1 MRGKSMTIDL
11 HHVHIFASDVE
22 KTITWWCQHLDAKV
36 LFDGDLAGARNVLIA
51 VGTGRLNIYDQP
63 PRDGGR
69 GAVHHLGIRVAGLR
83 GLWERLRASDIS
95 SQHGLREHDGWRYV
109 MVSAPDGL
117 LLELF
122 EFDDRSAPA
131 NIDGRV

>member
-1 MRGKSMTIDL
+1 MTIDL

-22 KTITWWCQHLDAKV
+22 KTITWWCEHLDAKV
-36 LFDGDLAGARNVLIA
+36 LFDGDLAGSRNVLIA
-51 VGTGRLNIYDQP
+51 VGTGRLNIYEQS

-83 GLWERLRASDIS
+83 ELWKRLQASGVS
-95 SQHGLREHDGWRYV
+95 SRHGLREQDGWRYV
-109 MVSAPDGL
+109 MVSAPDDL

-122 EFDDRSAPA
+122 EFDDRSAAA